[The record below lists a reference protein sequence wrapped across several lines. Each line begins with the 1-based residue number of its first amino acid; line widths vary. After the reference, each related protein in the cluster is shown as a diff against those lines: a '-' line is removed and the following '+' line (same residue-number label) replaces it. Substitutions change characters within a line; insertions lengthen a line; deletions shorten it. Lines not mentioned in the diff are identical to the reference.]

1 MPTLRERIAIR
12 ALWKMAESF
21 ADSQGSDNADCLFR
35 MAMMQ
40 AEAEI
45 GETLPRNPVAM
56 CAPIRAILNG
66 KNVLLAPLPKGD
78 DGPRITE

>member
-1 MPTLRERIAIR
+1 MPNLRERIYLR
-12 ALWKMAESF
+12 AAHKLAESF
-21 ADSQGSDNADCLFR
+21 ADSHGSDNADCLFR
-35 MAMMQ
+35 IAMMQ

-66 KNVLLAPLPKGD
+66 KNVMLAPLPKGD
-78 DGPRITE
+78 DGPHDH

>member
-1 MPTLRERIAIR
+1 
-12 ALWKMAESF
+12 
-21 ADSQGSDNADCLFR
+21 
-35 MAMMQ
+35 MMQ

-45 GETLPRNPVAM
+45 GETPPRNPVAM

>member
-1 MPTLRERIAIR
+1 MPTLRERIATR

-21 ADSQGSDNADCLFR
+21 ADSHGSDNADCLFR
-35 MAMMQ
+35 VAMMQ

-45 GETLPRNPVAM
+45 GETLPRNAVVM
-56 CAPIRAILNG
+56 CQPI
-66 KNVLLAPLPKGD
+66 NVLVTATPRGD